1 MSNNIH
7 ILSYLQASFEDLY
20 ALETC
25 VDVRDF
31 IVDQEVRD
39 EIPGHVKGLP
49 EQFFISQ
56 NDEGMELALF
66 IEPSIIESLTLD
78 DPRNSLHIGNLENFW
93 IAAEG
98 VSHFIFLVW
107 RAQRGRPVTHLELE
121 LQAEVDKFVRGW
133 TLLVEQGVSMD
144 EAAAALNRALFRSYE
159 LREDLPAHQVDMYHS
174 ASKAAERFC
183 VQLGRDFS
191 SRHSLDAM
199 RRRVRDF
206 YRMGLSEKMRAA

>member
-1 MSNNIH
+1 MSNSIH

-20 ALETC
+20 ALGSGL
-25 VDVRDF
+25 DVRDF
-31 IVDQEVRD
+31 LVDQEVRD

-56 NDEGMELALF
+56 NEEGMELALF
-66 IEPSIIESLTLD
+66 IEPSIIESLTED
-78 DPRNSLHIGNLENFW
+78 DPRERLHVGNLENFW

-107 RAQRGRPVTHLELE
+107 RAQRGRPVSHLELE

-133 TLLVEQGVSMD
+133 TLLVEQGASMD
-144 EAAAALNRALFRSYE
+144 EAAAALNRALFRRYE
-159 LREDLPAHQVDMYHS
+159 LRDDLPEHQANMYHS

-191 SRHSLDAM
+191 RRHNLDAM

-206 YRMGLSEKMRAA
+206 YRLGLSEKMRAA